1 MPGFADAYG
10 INLPAIDQA
19 VAQKRAYDQA
29 FQQQGALQRF
39 GAQAFAPDATDA
51 TRAQA
56 ISGLAAVDPAKA
68 VQFQEVF
75 MKMNDAQR
83 QHAKDL
89 NNIIGATAYSLKQLP
104 PEQRA
109 ARLQSQ
115 IPDLVK
121 SGISMDKIQ
130 SVDLSDAGLDGL
142 VSQAR
147 TLDQMIT
154 QGNAD
159 RTFQAGRSDHAD
171 TMRHQGVMENIAIQN
186 ANKPISVSAG
196 STLIDPRTHQPIAL
210 PNGISGPEASP
221 SNGLHGDEYLKTLS
235 PQIQPQVRALVE
247 GRMQFPSGY
256 ALKTPYWQNMLQAV
270 SQYDPSFDAINYNAR
285 SKTRSDFT
293 SGKSAQNIKALNTA
307 IGHLGK
313 LGEQIGGTVSTGG
326 YPGATLVNAVGNE
339 YNRASGDAG
348 ITNFEQTASALATE
362 LTNVFRGSG
371 GAEADVTRYLGQLNS
386 NASKEQKLG
395 AVHNIVGLLNAR
407 LDAINE
413 RYKAGM
419 GTTAD
424 VTQLLDP
431 RAVETLKK
439 WAEDGGGA
447 PAASAS
453 GGGNV
458 IHYDAQGNRVQ

>member
-130 SVDLSDAGLDGL
+130 SVDLSDAGLDSL

-147 TLDQMIT
+147 TLDQQISQANT
-154 QGNAD
+154 D

-171 TMRHQGVMENIAIQN
+171 TMRHQQIQEDLS
-186 ANKPISVSAG
+186 AAQLADARSQHAFERSKPISVPQG
-196 STLIDPRTHQPIAL
+196 GTLYDPATGKAVIQGAPKQNEDMAKNTQLYTRASQQLPIAL
-210 PNGISGPEASP
+210 QGFDALANTGNQIGASLIGTAATGPEYQRANAAVMDIAAS
-221 SNGLHGDEYLKTLS
+221 YLYS
-235 PQIQPQVRALVE
+235 
-247 GRMQFPSGY
+247 
-256 ALKTPYWQNMLQAV
+256 V
-270 SQYDPSFDAINYNAR
+270 S
-285 SKTRSDFT
+285 
-293 SGKSAQNIKALNTA
+293 
-307 IGHLGK
+307 
-313 LGEQIGGTVSTGG
+313 
-326 YPGATLVNAVGNE
+326 GATANPGEVKNLAE
-339 YNRASGDAG
+339 TITPKIGDRP
-348 ITNFEQTASALATE
+348 QT
-362 LTNVFRGSG
+362 V
-371 GAEADVTRYLGQLNS
+371 AD
-386 NASKEQKLG
+386 KK
-395 AVHNIVGLLNAR
+395 AR
-407 LDAINE
+407 LQQMVDSI
-413 RYKAGM
+413 KI
-419 GTTAD
+419 
-424 VTQLLDP
+424 
-431 RAVETLKK
+431 RAQ
-439 WAEDGGGA
+439 
-447 PAASAS
+447 
-453 GGGNV
+453 GGNPQGLTQAPVAAPPSQPRV
-458 IHYDAQGNRVQ
+458 IDFNSLPD